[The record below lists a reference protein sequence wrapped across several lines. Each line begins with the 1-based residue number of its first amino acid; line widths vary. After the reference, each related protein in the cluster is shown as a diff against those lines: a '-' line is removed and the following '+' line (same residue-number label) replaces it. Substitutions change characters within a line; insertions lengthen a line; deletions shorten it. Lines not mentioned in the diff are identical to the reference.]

1 MERPPRK
8 KNQTASDQTER
19 LISMNSRL
27 SSYGLAAGALLASG
41 AAVRGD
47 IVVWDPNPDP
57 VAQQN
62 SAVWFDLLSG
72 NSGNNN
78 FGGAQFKLSKTSF
91 AGTFTTC
98 IMTSSGSQ
106 CGVVYPY
113 HKKLAFIAPQQNG
126 AKFVTRFSNAD
137 RLSTGAAVGA
147 SKSFADF
154 MQGIGGSSTRNGA
167 PGQTFGWWGRGD
179 HGYLGLKF
187 TDQSG
192 DHFGWAELQ
201 IEQNFNV
208 KLLRFAYETDANRTI
223 LAGQT
228 FDPLELKS
236 AVSRKMHGSTN
247 YDVALPLT
255 GQPGVECRQAGN
267 PSATTALD
275 RADAPSSN
283 THTLIFTFNNNISSG
298 NAEMSN
304 GVGSI
309 SSVSTSGDKTMT
321 VELSGVADAQQITI
335 VLKNVTD
342 SVNNQVLADTPV
354 SMIVLLGD
362 TTGNKT
368 VNGTDVSQTKLQSG
382 HQLSETNFRE
392 DVTVSGGINGSDV
405 SAVKLR
411 SGNGIPGAPLS
422 SKANRDR
429 LLRK

>member
-1 MERPPRK
+1 
-8 KNQTASDQTER
+8 
-19 LISMNSRL
+19 MNSRL

-41 AAVRGD
+41 GAVRGD

-62 SAVWFDLLSG
+62 ASVWFDLLSG

-78 FGGAQFKLSKTSF
+78 FGGAQFKLSKTSY

-106 CGVVYPY
+106 CGVVYPF
-113 HKKLAFIAPQQNG
+113 HKKLAFINPQQNA
-126 AKFVTRFSNAD
+126 AKFVSRFSNAD
-137 RLSTGAAVGA
+137 RLYTGSAVGA
-147 SKSFADF
+147 SKNFANF
-154 MQGIGGSSTRNGA
+154 MQGIGGSSTRNGG
-167 PGQTFGWWGRGD
+167 PSQTFGWWGRGD

-267 PSATTALD
+267 PSTTSALH
-275 RADAPSSN
+275 RADQGIAPSSN

-298 NAEMSN
+298 NAEMITGIGN
-304 GVGSI
+304 I

-321 VELSGVADAQQITI
+321 VELSGVVDAQQITV

-362 TTGNKT
+362 TTGNKV

-382 HQLSETNFRE
+382 HQLSQTNFRE

-405 SAVKLR
+405 SAVKLH

-429 LLRK
+429 SLRK